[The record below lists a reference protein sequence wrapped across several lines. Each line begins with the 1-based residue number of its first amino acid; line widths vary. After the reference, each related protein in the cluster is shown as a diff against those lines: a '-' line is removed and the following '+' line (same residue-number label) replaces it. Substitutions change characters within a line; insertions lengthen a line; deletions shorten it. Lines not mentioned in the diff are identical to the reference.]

1 MAARLTAEVRKF
13 LEEAHVAILA
23 TVSSKGRPQATPV
36 WFMVEGDDLLVNTSR
51 GRVKLRNLERH
62 PYAALTVVDPRNAYR
77 WVQIQGKVAR
87 FDAASGARDID
98 RLSQR
103 YLGKAYPYFAG
114 DRPEDRVSIV
124 LEPLAVTGMQ
134 G

>member
-1 MAARLTAEVRKF
+1 
-13 LEEAHVAILA
+13 
-23 TVSSKGRPQATPV
+23 
-36 WFMVEGDDLLVNTSR
+36 MVEGDHLLVNTSE
-51 GRVKLRNLERH
+51 GRVKLRNLEKH
-62 PYAALTVVDPRNAYR
+62 PYAALTVIDPKNAYR
-77 WVQIQGKVAR
+77 WAQIQGKVSR
-87 FDAASGARDID
+87 FDKAAGARDID

-114 DRPEDRVSIV
+114 DRPEDRVSIL

>member
-1 MAARLTAEVRKF
+1 MAAQLNAEIRKF
-13 LEEAHVAILA
+13 LEEVNVAVLA
-23 TVSSKGRPQATPV
+23 TVSPRGRLQATPV
-36 WFMVEGDDLLVNTSR
+36 WFMVEGDHLLINTSE

-62 PYAALTVVDPRNAYR
+62 PYAALTVIDPKNAYR
-77 WVQIQGKVAR
+77 WAQIQGKVSR
-87 FDAASGARDID
+87 FDKAAGARDID

-103 YLGKAYPYFAG
+103 YLGKPYPYFAG
-114 DRPEDRVSIV
+114 DKPENRVSIL